1 MNSVLDTGFNEV
13 PAAPAPTKLQFDPAQ
28 LLHMCQLQ
36 DEANTA
42 MSSEAWRDS
51 TDDTLW
57 YYRAIN
63 NELAELATHIG
74 IKWWKNEHPTDEIR
88 ESAFAQARMEVVD
101 ILHFTLSYMIRDI
114 HLKMNKP
121 LDEVVNAL
129 PALQYPVLVPLGRFA
144 GNDAAMLNTTYD
156 TVTINDF
163 VEQCQ
168 FVALVNAGLPLNYLT
183 VLAEMLGFT
192 SQELYVS
199 YVAKN
204 ILNKFRTA
212 NGQREGMYFKIWD
225 GVEDNEYLT
234 LFLNNYLESNDQ
246 PPSVDAVIEYLTG
259 VYANHLDQGTAE
271 RG

>member
-1 MNSVLDTGFNEV
+1 MKSVLDTQFKIV
-13 PAAPAPTKLQFDPAQ
+13 PEAGEPTKLKFDPIQ
-28 LLHMCQLQ
+28 LYHMCELQ

-42 MSSEAWRDS
+42 MSSSAWRDS
-51 TDDTLW
+51 TDDSLW

-74 IKWWKNEHPTDEIR
+74 IKWWKNEHPTDEI
-88 ESAFAQARMEVVD
+88 EKAAFAQARMEVVD
-101 ILHFTLSYMIRDI
+101 ILHFALSYVIRDI
-114 HLKMNKP
+114 HKKVQEP
-121 LDEVVNAL
+121 LYDTIVQM
-129 PALQYPVLVPLGRFA
+129 PALQYPVLIPLGRFA

-168 FVALVNAGLPLNYLT
+168 FVTLANAGLPLNYLL

-192 SQELYVS
+192 AQELYVT
-199 YVAKN
+199 YIGKN

-212 NGQREGMYFKIWD
+212 NGQRDGSYLKIWN
-225 GVEDNEYLT
+225 GIEDNEYLSS
-234 LFLNNYLESNDQ
+234 FLNNHFETNDQ
-246 PPSVDAVIEYLTG
+246 PTGIDDVMDYLTG
-259 VYANHLDQGTAE
+259 VYANHVDQGTAT